1 MQVEAKQ
8 PLKLDPYPPLSNYHI
23 EFWEIIYAD
32 TGRES
37 ERVFQRDNSQVLKET
52 VRGGRFIPQRTEKGF
67 IINCKLSNI
76 SALRGSS
83 GA

>member
-8 PLKLDPYPPLSNYHI
+8 PLRLDPCPPLSNYHV
-23 EFWEIIYAD
+23 EFWEITYAD
-32 TGRES
+32 TES
-37 ERVFQRDNSQVLKET
+37 ERVFQRDSSQVLEET
-52 VRGGRFIPQRTEKGF
+52 GVVDLHLKGQKKGF
-67 IINCKLSNI
+67 IINCKLSDI